1 MLCGLGYDER
11 KLRHVTGANSPCP
24 KVSKKVLPRD
34 LNYSSLTA
42 MVSPSKS
49 FNVSFHR
56 VVTNVGCANSTYK
69 DTTFTNSKV
78 KVVVEPEVLSFKSL
92 HEKSLLWCLLPKD
105 RVLPT
110 DFSMASSSL
119 VWSDGIHSVRSL
131 VIVC

>member
-1 MLCGLGYDER
+1 M
-11 KLRHVTGANSPCP
+11 KLRHITGANSPCP

-34 LNYSSLTA
+34 LNYPSLTA

-56 VVTNVGCANSTYK
+56 IVTNVGFANSTYK

-78 KVVVEPEVLSFKSL
+78 KVVVEPEVLSLKSL

-105 RVLPT
+105 KEFCQLISQWHPHHWYGLME
-110 DFSMASSSL
+110 F
-119 VWSDGIHSVRSL
+119 
-131 VIVC
+131 IV